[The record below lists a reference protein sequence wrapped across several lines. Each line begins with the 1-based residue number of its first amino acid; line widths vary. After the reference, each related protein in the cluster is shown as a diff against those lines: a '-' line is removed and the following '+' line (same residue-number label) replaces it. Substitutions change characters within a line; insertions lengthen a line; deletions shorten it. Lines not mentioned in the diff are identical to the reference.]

1 MTIIEALLL
10 GLIQG
15 ITEFIPVSSSGH
27 VAIIENLLHINSE
40 SGLLFE
46 ALAHL
51 TVLAAVIGALRKEI
65 KKLLMEFCRSMYDVY
80 ENVRIY
86 FHNRDKKDARRYKK
100 VISNNYRKLFLL
112 LVIASIPTALESYIL
127 QDMTRLAGDNLLA
140 PGMGLFI
147 TGIVLLV
154 ADFFPRGKR
163 IPRDISYWTALA
175 IGLIQGLTVF
185 PGVSRVGI
193 TLAVCLAY
201 GFQRKFAVKYAFLL
215 SVPVLAGSF
224 IAKWGHLSGTSFG
237 WQIWGGYVAGALAA
251 GIAAYFC
258 IKKMTKV
265 LQNRRF
271 YGFSVYCF
279 IIGAAAVAGSF
290 LLA

>member
-27 VAIIENLLHINSE
+27 AAIIENLLHINSE

-154 ADFFPRGKR
+154 ADFSQEESGYQE
-163 IPRDISYWTALA
+163 ISA
-175 IGLIQGLTVF
+175 IGQHWQSALSRGLRCFRGFHGWGSLWQYVW
-185 PGVSRVGI
+185 PMDSREN
-193 TLAVCLAY
+193 
-201 GFQRKFAVKYAFLL
+201 
-215 SVPVLAGSF
+215 
-224 IAKWGHLSGTSFG
+224 
-237 WQIWGGYVAGALAA
+237 
-251 GIAAYFC
+251 
-258 IKKMTKV
+258 
-265 LQNRRF
+265 LQ
-271 YGFSVYCF
+271 
-279 IIGAAAVAGSF
+279 
-290 LLA
+290 

>member
-112 LVIASIPTALESYIL
+112 LVITSIPTVLESYIL

>member
-40 SGLLFE
+40 SGLPFE

-80 ENVRIY
+80 ENVRIS

>member
-27 VAIIENLLHINSE
+27 AAIIENLLHINSE

-147 TGIVLLV
+147 TGILL
-154 ADFFPRGKR
+154 
-163 IPRDISYWTALA
+163 L
-175 IGLIQGLTVF
+175 GL
-185 PGVSRVGI
+185 
-193 TLAVCLAY
+193 
-201 GFQRKFAVKYAFLL
+201 AFLL
-215 SVPVLAGSF
+215 YKLGLGESQVNLGIMVTYIISCLAGGF
-224 IAKWGHLSGTSFG
+224 YMGRKG
-237 WQIWGGYVAGALAA
+237 
-251 GIAAYFC
+251 
-258 IKKMTKV
+258 K
-265 LQNRRF
+265 NRRF
-271 YGFSVYCF
+271 LWGMGLGFGYAALLWAVTYLTERSGGDLKETVLMFF
-279 IIGAAAVAGSF
+279 ICVLGGALGGMLS
-290 LLA
+290 

>member
-1 MTIIEALLL
+1 
-10 GLIQG
+10 
-15 ITEFIPVSSSGH
+15 
-27 VAIIENLLHINSE
+27 
-40 SGLLFE
+40 
-46 ALAHL
+46 
-51 TVLAAVIGALRKEI
+51 
-65 KKLLMEFCRSMYDVY
+65 
-80 ENVRIY
+80 
-86 FHNRDKKDARRYKK
+86 
-100 VISNNYRKLFLL
+100 
-112 LVIASIPTALESYIL
+112 
-127 QDMTRLAGDNLLA
+127 MTRLAGDNLLA

>member
-1 MTIIEALLL
+1 MTTIEALLL

-27 VAIIENLLHINSE
+27 LAIIENLLHINSE
-40 SGLLFE
+40 SSQPFV

-51 TVLAAVIGALRKEI
+51 AMLVAVIGALRKEV
-65 KKLLMEFCRSMYDVY
+65 KKLLMELCRSIYDIY
-80 ENVRIY
+80 ENIKIY
-86 FHNRDKKDARRYKK
+86 FYNRDKKEARRYKK
-100 VISNNYRKLFLL
+100 IISNNYRKWFLL
-112 LVIASIPTALESYIL
+112 LVITSIPTALESYIL
-127 QDMTRLAGDNLLA
+127 QDMSNLAGGNLLA
-140 PGMGLFI
+140 PGMGFFI

-163 IPRDISYWTALA
+163 IPRDVNYSAALV

-201 GFQRKFAVKYAFLL
+201 GFQRKFAVRYAFLL
-215 SVPVLAGSF
+215 SVPVFIGSF
-224 IAKWGHLSGTSFG
+224 ATKFSYLGGVSLS
-237 WQIWGGYVAGALAA
+237 WQTWGGYVAGVLAA

-258 IKKMTKV
+258 IGKITKV
-265 LQNRRF
+265 LQNKKF

-279 IIGAAAVAGSF
+279 LIGAASVAGSF
-290 LLA
+290 FLA